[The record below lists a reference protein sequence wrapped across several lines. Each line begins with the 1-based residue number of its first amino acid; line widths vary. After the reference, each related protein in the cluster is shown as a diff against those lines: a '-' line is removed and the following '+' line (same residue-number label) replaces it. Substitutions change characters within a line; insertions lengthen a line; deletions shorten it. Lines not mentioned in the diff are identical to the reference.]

1 LKARRD
7 LADKEPV
14 HAMKT
19 PPRISILLPVYN
31 AGDYLVEAVESVL
44 AQSFTDFELLA
55 LNDGST
61 DGSGE
66 ILHAFEK
73 SDPRVR
79 VVSRPNHGLVKT
91 LNELIE
97 LASAPL
103 LARMDADDVCL
114 PDRLELQAAFLDANP
129 EVVCVGGAVE
139 FIDEAGRTL
148 HRPAP
153 VRGDDAVQRE
163 ALCGRTPICHPAS
176 IFRAEAIRK
185 VGGYRASTWP
195 AEDLDLWLRLGELGA
210 LDNVPECVL
219 RYRLHAA
226 SISFSKSREQL
237 AQQEAVC
244 RAAWRRRGVEGEF
257 ANTTFEA
264 SGDSVDRE
272 GAAGGFGDHA
282 AMLAEAGLL
291 DSPTARG
298 ITMASGMSA

>member
-1 LKARRD
+1 
-7 LADKEPV
+7 
-14 HAMKT
+14 MKT

-31 AGDYLVEAVESVL
+31 AGAFLEEAVESVL
-44 AQSFTDFELLA
+44 AQSRADFELLA
-55 LNDGST
+55 LDDGSNDGST
-61 DGSGE
+61 DV
-66 ILHAFEK
+66 LRRFEAM
-73 SDPRVR
+73 DPRVR
-79 VVSRPNHGLVKT
+79 VVSRPNAGLVRT

-114 PDRLELQAAFLDANP
+114 PDRLRAQVEFLDANP
-129 EVVCVGGAVE
+129 DVVCIGGAVV
-139 FIDEAGRTL
+139 FIDESGRVL

-153 VRGDDAVQRE
+153 VRGDMAVQRE

-176 IFRAEAIRK
+176 MFRAEAIRK

-219 RYRLHAA
+219 QYRLHAA
-226 SISFSKSREQL
+226 SISFSRSREQL

-244 RAAWRRRGVEGEF
+244 RAAWLRRGVEGEF
-257 ANTTFEA
+257 ANTTFEI
-264 SGDSVDRE
+264 
-272 GAAGGFGDHA
+272 GAGAGGGFSDHA

-298 ITMASGMSA
+298 IAMASGMSA